1 MEKESTKL
9 LEDIKKLAILDLVE
23 RGVQANTIAD
33 ILGVDKGTISRLVPA
48 RKVKNKNQHGDRKR

>member
-1 MEKESTKL
+1 MEKESIKL

-48 RKVKNKNQHGDRKR
+48 RKVKNKNQHGDRKC